1 MGLGWRTFINLPFS
15 APMSFEEHT
24 LFYQYK
30 YHLQI
35 PFKEKLDKWTL
46 LKNMYIRYHSDI
58 FRLPFSCS
66 YSQL

>member
-1 MGLGWRTFINLPFS
+1 
-15 APMSFEEHT
+15 MSFEEHT